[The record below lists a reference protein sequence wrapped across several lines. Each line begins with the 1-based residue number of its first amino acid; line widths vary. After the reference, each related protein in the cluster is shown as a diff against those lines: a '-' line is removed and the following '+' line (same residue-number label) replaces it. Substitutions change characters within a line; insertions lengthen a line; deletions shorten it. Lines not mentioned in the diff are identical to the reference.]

1 MAEIYSE
8 VLTIMSNK
16 EKYDLLT
23 EIDFLLQNIEGKQ
36 QIIFERNEFKKL
48 FSVLK
53 GDYNEVQQQIL
64 INTKDILK
72 KISQIQKILFY
83 DLLNVKKDLQ
93 QIENRFEEIENRQ
106 DLFLSLFPILI
117 QDIAEINNKDY
128 YPLFMRLNEEIKN
141 RLEIISFNELIASAE
156 NGDNDAQYE
165 LGYCYYV
172 GYFKNKQIEQDYEK
186 AFNWWL
192 KSAQQNNPIAQD
204 AIGTCYYYGK
214 GTHISYT
221 EAFSWM
227 FKSANQNYAPAQY
240 NVGLCYK
247 YGKGTQRNIPYAY
260 LWFRKASRQGHKEAE
275 NQANKLEKQWN
286 KHLEQLR
293 GDYDI

>member
-53 GDYNEVQQQIL
+53 GDYNETQQQIL

-83 DLLNVKKDLQ
+83 DLINVKKDLQ
-93 QIENRFEEIENRQ
+93 QIENRFEDIENRQ
-106 DLFLSLFPILI
+106 DLFLSLFPILL
-117 QDIAEINNKDY
+117 QDLAEINNKDY
-128 YPLFMRLNEEIKN
+128 SPLIKLVNEEIKN
-141 RLEIISFNELIASAE
+141 RLEIISFNEFIASAE

-192 KSAQQNNPIAQD
+192 KSAQQNNPIAQY

-260 LWFRKASRQGHKEAE
+260 LWFRKASRQGYKEAE
-275 NQANKLEKQWN
+275 NQANKII
-286 KHLEQLR
+286 EQLR